1 MSKDVPPIIEF
12 PRKIRKIG
20 DSIVITIPKEIT
32 VALGINEGDTWKI
45 YAKDGKTIV
54 ITKE

>member
-1 MSKDVPPIIEF
+1 MSEDIPPIIEF

-20 DSIVITIPKEIT
+20 DSIVITIPKEIIL
-32 VALGINEGDTWKI
+32 ALGINEGDTWKI